1 MHKSRFTSVAVLL
14 VSVGLIPMTISGCTG
29 SSPRTQ
35 NNADAFNEI
44 DPAIAYSKRQR
55 EGAIEH
61 YTRASKLHLEG
72 KADEALIEYR
82 KTLEL
87 DNQLYAAWN
96 NMGQL
101 LLEQGNYSDAVSA
114 YRIASGL
121 EPTDPRPE
129 YNIGLAYQRV
139 GWAQDSLTYF
149 DNALERDPNYQPA
162 LRGMIRS
169 AEMLGLADARI
180 MSIIRNAQLRETEE
194 QWRDY
199 LSTQYYRVQAILDD

>member
-1 MHKSRFTSVAVLL
+1 MKSTHPIPSAVLL
-14 VSVGLIPMTISGCTG
+14 LALPLLALGLPGCASSG
-29 SSPRTQ
+29 PRSQT
-35 NNADAFNEI
+35 NDAFNEI
-44 DPAIAYSKRQR
+44 DPAIAYSNRQR
-55 EGAIEH
+55 EQAIEH
-61 YTRASKLHLEG
+61 YTLASKLHLEG

-149 DNALERDPNYQPA
+149 DNALKRDPNYQPA